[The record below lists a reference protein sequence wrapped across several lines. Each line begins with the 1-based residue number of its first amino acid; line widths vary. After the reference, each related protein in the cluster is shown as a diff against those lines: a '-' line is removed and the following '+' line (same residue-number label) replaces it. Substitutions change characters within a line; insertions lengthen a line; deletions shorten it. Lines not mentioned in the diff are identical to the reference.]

1 MIFQFEAFLRDIDKT
16 YKNKRIRPKTNIDL
30 PVEMIFNQVLPLSA
44 PRVYAAL
51 KYLQAGSKPIRVSHA
66 ELIKITGLSKH
77 TVTKALKKL
86 KENQFLEIEFCW
98 GDTNIYQFPQKS
110 KIKKI

>member
-1 MIFQFEAFLRDIDKT
+1 MIFQFENFLKDIDKHYNT
-16 YKNKRIRPKTNIDL
+16 KRIRPKTKVDL
-30 PVEMIFNQVLPLSA
+30 PVEMVFNPALPLSA

-51 KYLQAGSKPIRVSHA
+51 KYLQVGSKPIRVSHN
-66 ELIKITGLSKH
+66 ELTKITGLSKH

-86 KENQFLEIEFCW
+86 KQNDFLEIEFCW

-110 KIKKI
+110 KIKKT

>member
-1 MIFQFEAFLRDIDKT
+1 MIFQFEAFLKDIDKT
-16 YKNKRIRPKTNIDL
+16 YKNKRIRAKSSIEL
-30 PVEMIFNQVLPLSA
+30 PVEMIFNPALPLSS

-51 KYLQAGSKPIRVSHA
+51 KYLQVGSKPIRVSHN
-66 ELIKITGLSKH
+66 ELAKITGLSKH

-86 KENQFLEIEFCW
+86 KQNDFLEIKFCW

-110 KIKKI
+110 KIK